1 VKLSHFF
8 IDRPIFAAVLSAF
21 ITIAGAIALFRL
33 PISEYP
39 EVVPPSVVVRAT
51 YPGAN
56 PKVIAETVASPLEQA
71 IVGVEDMMYMSSEAA
86 MDGTLTLTVTF
97 NIGADIDRAQVQ
109 VQNRVAQ
116 AMPRLPQEVRDLGVT
131 TVKSS
136 PNLMMV
142 VHLLSPDGRYDS
154 LYLRNYAVLN
164 VRDVLARLPG
174 MGEVQ
179 LYGGGDYSMR
189 IWLDPERLAV
199 RNLTTGDVVNAI
211 REQNVQVAAG
221 QIGAP
226 PDNNSEFQI
235 ALNSMGRLED
245 EEQFRN
251 IVIKTGANGQIVRLR
266 DVARVELG
274 AADYALRGL
283 LNNQNAV
290 AIPIAQAPGS
300 NALELSKAVRATMEE
315 LSKDF
320 PEGLEYSI
328 IYDTTEFVQ
337 QSIEAVFQTLLE
349 AVALVVLVVILF
361 LQTWRASIIPL
372 VAVPVSVIGTF
383 AVLLAFGFSINTLS
397 LFGLVLAIGIVVD
410 DAIVVVENVERH
422 IAQGLSPREATRV
435 AMDEVSRPIIAIT
448 LVLCAVFVP
457 VAFVGGLTGEFYRQF
472 ALTIA
477 ISAVISAFN
486 SLTLSPALA
495 AALLK
500 PHDQQTDWLSR
511 GMHKLLGKPFGAFN
525 RAFARSGDAYSRSL
539 VHIVRRSAI
548 ALVVYGGLIGLTYL
562 GFSAVPGGFIPAQ
575 DKQYLVTVAQLPPA
589 SSLQRT
595 EAVTRVIGE
604 QGLSQPGITGVVQF
618 AGMSTSTLNASP
630 SSAMAF
636 FKLDEFE
643 NRTSPELSVMGLAGA
658 LNQKFSSI
666 QEAFVGVFPPPPV
679 QGMGTFGGFK
689 LHIQDRSAQGP
700 EELYR
705 VTQEVVAK
713 AAQDPALAGVFSSYQ
728 INVPQL
734 RVNIDRI
741 KAKQLDVNLSDVFQ
755 TMQVYLGSLYV
766 NDFNRFGRTYQV
778 VAQADAPFRAQKDDV
793 LRLKTRNARGDM
805 VPLGALVTIEETFGP
820 DVVSHYNGFPASD
833 INGGPAPGYS
843 SGQAEAAIARILDE
857 TLPRGMSYEW
867 TDLSYQ
873 QKVTGDTTGIV
884 FALCVVF
891 VFLVLAAQ
899 YESLSLPLAIVLIV
913 PMCLLAAI
921 TGVLLTQGD
930 NNIFTQVG
938 LVVLVGLA
946 SKNAILIV
954 EFAKH
959 LEERGMDP
967 TQAVLEAARLRLRPI
982 LMTSIAFIAGVVPL
996 VFATGAG
1003 AEIRNALGVVVF
1015 SGMIGVTFFGLLLTP
1030 VFYVVVRRLAQR
1042 ASRVV
1047 PKAAPAAVASE
1058 SGHA

>member
-1 VKLSHFF
+1 MKLSHFF
-8 IDRPIFAAVLSAF
+8 IDRPVFAAVLSAF
-21 ITIAGAIALFRL
+21 ITIGGAIALFRL

-97 NIGADIDRAQVQ
+97 NIGADVDRAQVQ
-109 VQNRVAQ
+109 VQNRVSQ
-116 AMPRLPQEVRDLGVT
+116 ALPRLPQEVRELGVT
-131 TVKSS
+131 TIKSS

-142 VHLLSPDGRYDS
+142 VNLVSPDGRYDS

-189 IWLDPERLAV
+189 VWLDPEKLAV

-226 PDNNSEFQI
+226 PGNQSEFQI

-245 EEQFRN
+245 EEQFRD
-251 IVIKTGANGQIVRLR
+251 IVLKTGDNGQVVRLG

-283 LNNQNAV
+283 LNNQNSV

-300 NALELSKAVRATMEE
+300 NALELSKRVRATMEE
-315 LSKDF
+315 LKQNF
-320 PEGLEYSI
+320 PEGLEYTI

-337 QSIEAVFQTLLE
+337 QSIEAVFHTLLE
-349 AVALVVLVVILF
+349 AIALVVLVVILF

-422 IAQGLSPREATRV
+422 IAEGLSPVEATRV

-457 VAFVGGLTGEFYRQF
+457 VAFVSGLTGEFYLQF

-477 ISAVISAFN
+477 ISSVISAFN

-495 AALLK
+495 ATLLK
-500 PHDQQTDWLSR
+500 PHHQQTDWLSR

-539 VHIVRRSAI
+539 VHIVRGSGI
-548 ALVVYGGLIGLTYL
+548 ALIVYGGLIGLTYL

-589 SSLQRT
+589 SSLERT
-595 EAVTRVIGE
+595 EAVTRAIGE
-604 QGLSQPGITGVVQF
+604 IGLREPGITGVVQF

-630 SSAMAF
+630 SSAMSF
-636 FKLDEFE
+636 FKLDEFH
-643 NRTSPELSVMGLAGA
+643 NRTSPELSVMGLAGT
-658 LNQKFSSI
+658 LNQKLSTL
-666 QEAFVGVFPPPPV
+666 QEAFIGVFPPPPV
-679 QGMGTFGGFK
+679 QGMGTLGGFK

-700 EELYR
+700 EALYK
-705 VTQEVVAK
+705 VTQEVIAK
-713 AAQDPALAGVFSSYQ
+713 AAREPALAGVFSSYQ

-734 RVNIDRI
+734 KVNIDRI
-741 KAKQLDVNLSDVFQ
+741 KAKQLDVRLSDVFQ

-778 VAQADAPFRAQKDDV
+778 MAQADAPFRAQKEDV
-793 LRLKTRNARGDM
+793 LRLKTRNIHGDM

-820 DVVSHYNGFPASD
+820 DVVAHYNGFPSAD
-833 INGGPAPGYS
+833 LNGGPAPGYS
-843 SGQAEAAIARILDE
+843 SGQAEAAIEKILDE

-921 TGVLLTQGD
+921 TGVLLTHGD
-930 NNIFTQVG
+930 NNIFTQIG

-959 LEERGMDP
+959 LEEQGLDP
-967 TQAVLEAARLRLRPI
+967 KKAVLEAARLRLRPI

-1003 AEIRNALGVVVF
+1003 AEIRHALGVVVF
-1015 SGMIGVTFFGLLLTP
+1015 AGMIGVTFFGLLLTP
-1030 VFYVVVRRLAQR
+1030 VFYVVIRRLSKR
-1042 ASRVV
+1042 AG
-1047 PKAAPAAVASE
+1047 AAEPQATPAIASE